1 MKRRTAIKHLGAGLS
16 AGLMLPWLS
25 SCNEEKVQ
33 PTLGYKG
40 KVAVI
45 GAGAAGLYAA
55 DYLLSKGIDVVVYEA
70 SARLGGRIKTLRPF
84 DTVSG
89 GLWFNEDAKLSS
101 DLPIE
106 LGSDRVL
113 GTDSIW
119 ANFINQKH
127 FNTVPIGNTEDYRYW
142 LKNQLLDHA
151 TALTDAD
158 FAQALSFVQEL
169 PTLTADAGTIQQ
181 TIESKGISPAMFAI
195 LEGWVGN
202 KSGTSNSRLATS
214 GVANNLSIRTR
225 NSSELLA
232 GNNAM
237 ADLLIEGFIKA
248 SEKTELNTVIKEINY
263 QGAKILLTGEKTGD
277 GSTQSFTAEV
287 DKVII
292 TVPVSVLKAGDIKFT
307 PELPSDKQQALS
319 KIGMDTALRVILDFR
334 KNFWGEGFRTIY
346 SGVNSPEYFNPGAG
360 RSTVARS
367 LHVTISGSKAE
378 ELSPLGLDVIPVLL
392 SELDTMYNNQ
402 ASGNVRTDS
411 VADKYIAAIQDWGKE
426 PFIKGSTSY
435 LKPGGSNTDREVLS
449 ASISDLIYFAG
460 EATDFTGDAG
470 TVNGAL
476 VSAERVA
483 RELIESIT

>member
-1 MKRRTAIKHLGAGLS
+1 VKRRTAIKHLGAGLS
-16 AGLMLPWLS
+16 AGLFLPWLS
-25 SCNEEKVQ
+25 SCDEEKVQ

-70 SARLGGRIKTLRPF
+70 SGKLGGRIKTLRPF
-84 DTVSG
+84 DKLSD
-89 GLWFNEDAKLSS
+89 GLWFNENAKLST

-113 GTDSIW
+113 GSDSIW

-127 FNTVPIGNTEDYRYW
+127 FNTVPIGDTSDYRYW
-142 LKNQLLDHA
+142 LKNQMVDHA

-158 FAQALSFVQEL
+158 FAQAISFVQQL
-169 PTLTADAGTIQQ
+169 STLTGDAGTIQQ
-181 TIESKGISPAMFAI
+181 TIESKGISPVMFPI
-195 LEGWVGN
+195 MEGWVGN

-214 GVANNLSIRTR
+214 GVANNLSLRTR
-225 NSSELLA
+225 NNSELLV

-248 SEKTELNTVIKEINY
+248 SEKTELNTVVKEINY
-263 QGAKILLTGEKTGD
+263 QGAKVVISGEKSID
-277 GSTQSFTAEV
+277 GSTQPFTAEV

-292 TVPVSVLKAGDIKFT
+292 TVPVSILKAGDITFT
-307 PELPSDKQQALS
+307 PGLPSDKQQALS
-319 KIGMDTALRVILDFR
+319 KIGMDSALRVVLDFR
-334 KNFWGEGFRTIY
+334 KNFWGEGFRTIH

-378 ELSPLGLDVIPVLL
+378 ELSPLGLDIIPVLL

-402 ASGNVRTDS
+402 ATENVRTDS
-411 VADKYIAAIQDWGKE
+411 IAEKYIAAIQDWSKE

-435 LKPGGSNTDREVLS
+435 LQPGGSNTDREVLS
-449 ASISDLIYFAG
+449 APISNLIYFAG

-476 VSAERVA
+476 VSAERA
-483 RELIESIT
+483 AQELIDSIV